1 VDAAVK
7 IIGKGRA
14 RRADVEAI
22 VEKMSKMCDL
32 ANRARSSKSKNQKQ
46 FAKQYSAA
54 LRKVIAMTRKA
65 PTDFRPP
72 QPLLRVSA
80 PQLSI
85 DKELFDHD
93 HLLRHLALLKWI
105 SESWEKSKL
114 GKPKPDAYEKRL
126 AAKAALHLLKMHD
139 IDPTTTKAGA
149 FCKLAAVLYGDKS
162 AYLQHHCRA
171 SLSRAQIQVKNVPG
185 FALARGS
192 YKGCPFYNKESQ
204 PHVKDRNRM
213 ARGRADRGLF
223 RRHRHDNLAVGA
235 RPEAYLSRVDRHSW
249 PKVLEPRR
257 YRRVDAP
264 HGHRQGERGRPAS
277 GIYA

>member
-171 SLSRAQIQVKNVPG
+171 ALS
-185 FALARGS
+185 
-192 YKGCPFYNKESQ
+192 
-204 PHVKDRNRM
+204 
-213 ARGRADRGLF
+213 
-223 RRHRHDNLAVGA
+223 
-235 RPEAYLSRVDRHSW
+235 
-249 PKVLEPRR
+249 
-257 YRRVDAP
+257 
-264 HGHRQGERGRPAS
+264 
-277 GIYA
+277 